1 MFCARTRGCFI
12 AAPLTAVCL
21 FVLPFASLAQAPQLP
36 ALRPKQPTSP
46 IPLPPPNP
54 ALTPSLT
61 PQDVTAFL
69 DGFLP
74 LQLQR
79 DDVAGATISIYQ
91 GSQPLIL
98 KGYGYADYKK
108 KTPVDPVT
116 TTFRPGSISKLFT
129 YVSMMQLVEQ
139 GKLSLDTNI
148 QQYLDFPIK
157 PGPSGIGDA
166 PITCRNLAP

>member
-1 MFCARTRGCFI
+1 MFRSRHLARF
-12 AAPLTAVCL
+12 LAVCL
-21 FVLPFASLAQAPQLP
+21 LALPLATPAQAPQLP
-36 ALRPKQPTSP
+36 ALQPKQPSTP

-54 ALTPSLT
+54 ATSPSLT
-61 PQDVTAFL
+61 AQDVTAFL

-79 DDVAGATISIYQ
+79 DDVAGVTVSIYQ
-91 GSQPLIL
+91 NGQPLIL

-139 GKLSLDTNI
+139 GKLSLDANI
-148 QQYLDFPIK
+148 Q
-157 PGPSGIGDA
+157 
-166 PITCRNLAP
+166 